1 MNSDFIELNRG
12 FEAFRGDDSEEAIV
26 KSYAI
31 GRHAAWGWLSWK
43 DLLSQQLAIV
53 LGEPGSGKSE
63 ELEAQHRQQGGSF
76 LIGLE
81 RLVKEPLTA
90 VLSTIEMER
99 FRRWTRGDGDA
110 LFLLDAVDES
120 KLNHDDDFAYA
131 IQRLSK
137 EIGPALP
144 RARFVIT
151 SRVSEWRPQT
161 DLGLVMEH
169 LLVEPPEM
177 EVREG
182 ADRPRDARGVNIARS
197 KVPKPSVVVAVLQP
211 LTPVQVKQFVE
222 RRGAPDAAAFLDAL
236 QKGNVVAFA
245 GRPLDVTHLYSYWRE
260 HKQLDSLTSIV
271 DFMVTKLLAEVSAKE
286 RLDPLSPAAARQGA
300 EYLAAAAILCKNL
313 KFTVADDGQFPDEV
327 KLSPD
332 AVLPVSWTPE
342 LRRALMN
349 RALFDSPSRGALSFH
364 HRLHIEYLAARW
376 VERLMDHNCGY
387 DALQDLLFA
396 EADGKTTLRT
406 YLAPVAA
413 WLITEGQES
422 WRVRLAEVILQAAPE
437 IHLQHGD
444 PATLPLPYRRR
455 VIGAIAGKYRERH
468 HLGIHVSPD
477 ALSRLAAQ
485 ELAPDINQY
494 ILSEEFPD
502 ELKSDLLMVVWEGKI
517 VDCIPASLELFSRPS
532 TSESLR
538 DYCALAVRYAGSSAH
553 QTELAKRATTTV
565 GLSNTVIGQIFEA
578 LYPDYLA
585 VSDAFEI
592 LQRAVDVG
600 RYNHDLQRVVGR
612 HLSDSL
618 RPADTIPFL
627 RGFLEMVRKPPLS
640 EQTQVSKEYHWVAS
654 LIPVCLARALERSKM
669 TATDREVALD
679 AISLIDD
686 WLLNGRME
694 KLDDIDCDDQV
705 RQLLKPEHLIKQELF
720 WRRFNAL
727 DKPIRFETFPFYK
740 LNQYNGLA
748 PLTVD
753 DSKWLLEAIDGNVDP
768 QARRAAL
775 VLLLQVHRE
784 NRVPK
789 YRTLL
794 SLGPAVANPDLR
806 SIVLANLWG
815 TISFPV
821 MFRWQRYFK
830 HKLQHRWWWRAQW
843 RKVSNRYYFVR
854 DRVWIYSHL
863 REIRAAKHVRALAKL
878 TEIMRSDGVS
888 RFSASNWDA
897 VQSKWG
903 KRVAASVSEGC
914 ATAWRLFSPEFPH
927 EQSNRAS
934 TDLRVVVG
942 LIGLQTLWVRGD
954 LNFPSLNEKDVER
967 AVRYA
972 CGELNGLPEWFVE
985 LASTRAVEVEHALR
999 LPVEAEF
1006 RYPHSL
1012 EHVHDVVAKLGS
1024 APIVTA
1030 AVNSALLNALNNDDP
1045 KNARVLEQAL
1055 AALRRGDDSTAS
1067 ALRRLAPTR
1076 VSRYDT
1082 GQHAW
1087 TLWMS
1092 TWLELDASTAL
1103 SLLQAVVGGK
1113 APQSADATMI
1123 ELCSHISARPGRGA
1137 KATRSS
1143 FLEPRQLAILIPL
1156 VYAHVRPADDID
1168 RTNGGVYSPVA
1179 RDNAQDFR
1187 NSLWEAL
1194 RSDESREADD
1204 VLIALLKDKMFEE
1217 QRDWIRSIIDGRQGR
1232 LADPAAW
1239 KASDIRQF
1247 SERFVHEPRSTYQLY
1262 KLIFRLLTNIKNDIE
1277 RSENATNRAQ
1287 VREGDLEKAFQGFLT
1302 RELDR
1307 QSLNWFSVT
1316 QESEV
1321 DLGQRP
1327 DLRVDG
1333 REGRV
1338 VPIEVKLA
1346 NLRHWTIPK
1355 LLAGLETQLVE
1366 QYLRPEH
1373 IGFGIYVIATTSNSR
1388 QWELEDGR
1396 RIGFDELVLLLQ
1408 RRAAEIASERSRRVD
1423 ALAVIG
1429 INFADPRDAT
1439 A

>member
-12 FEAFRGDDSEEAIV
+12 FEAFRRDDSEEAIV
-26 KSYAI
+26 KSYAV
-31 GRHAAWGWLSWK
+31 GRHAGWGWLSWK
-43 DLLSQQLAIV
+43 DLLSHRLAIV

-63 ELEAQHRQQGGSF
+63 ELKAQHRQHDGSF

-90 VLSTIEMER
+90 VLSTIEMEQ
-99 FRRWTRGDGDA
+99 FRRWTRGDGEA

-120 KLNHDDDFAYA
+120 KLNHDGDFSFA

-161 DLGLVMEH
+161 DLRLVIEH
-169 LLVEPPEM
+169 LLAEPPDM

-182 ADRPRDARGVNIARS
+182 TSRPRDARGVNVARS
-197 KVPKPSVVVAVLQP
+197 EGAKPTVGVVVLQP
-211 LTPVQVKQFVE
+211 LTPAQVKQFVE
-222 RRGAPDAAAFLDAL
+222 QRGALDAAAFLDAL

-260 HKQLDSLTSIV
+260 HKHLDSLTSVV
-271 DFMVTKLLAEVSAKE
+271 DFMVTRLLAEVAAKE
-286 RLDPLSPAAARQGA
+286 KLDPLSPASARQGA

-332 AVLPVSWTPE
+332 AVLPVGWTPE

-376 VERLMDHNCGY
+376 VERLMNHNCGY

-413 WLITEGQES
+413 WLITEGHES

-444 PATLPLPYRRR
+444 PAALPLPYRRR
-455 VIGAIAGKYRERH
+455 VIGAIAGKYRDRH
-468 HLGIHVSPD
+468 HLGIRVSPD
-477 ALSRLAAQ
+477 ALSRLAEP
-485 ELAPDINQY
+485 ELAGDINEY
-494 ILSEEFPD
+494 ILSDEFPD
-502 ELKSDLLMVVWEGKI
+502 ELKSDLLMVVWKGKI

-532 TSESLR
+532 TSENLR
-538 DYCALAVRYAGSSAH
+538 DYCALAVRYAGSREH
-553 QTELAKRATTTV
+553 QAELAKLATTV
-565 GLSNTVIGQIFEA
+565 GLSNTIIGQIFES

-585 VSDAFEI
+585 IPDVFEI
-592 LQRAVDVG
+592 LRRAVDVG
-600 RYNHDLQRVVGR
+600 RYNQDLQRAVAR

-618 RPADTIPFL
+618 RPADAIPFL
-627 RGFLEMVRKPPLS
+627 CGFLEMIRTPPLS
-640 EQTQVSKEYHWVAS
+640 EQTQVSREYHWVAS
-654 LIPVCLARALERSKM
+654 LVPLCLARALERSEM
-669 TATDREVALD
+669 TIADKEVALD

-686 WLLNGRME
+686 WLLNGRLE
-694 KLDDIDCDDQV
+694 KLDGIDCDDQV
-705 RQLLKPEHLIKQELF
+705 RQLLEPEHLIKRELF

-727 DKPIRFETFPFYK
+727 DRPIRFETFPFYK

-748 PLTVD
+748 RLTVG

-794 SLGPAVANPDLR
+794 SLGPAISNPDLR

-815 TISFPV
+815 VISFPV
-821 MFRWQRYFK
+821 MFRWQRYIK
-830 HKLQHRWWWRAQW
+830 HKLQHRWWWSAQW
-843 RKVSNRYYFVR
+843 RKVRNLYYFFR
-854 DRVWIYSHL
+854 NRMWIYIHL
-863 REIRAAKHVRALAKL
+863 REIRAAKDVRSLAKI
-878 TEIMRSDGVS
+878 TEIMRSDGVT

-897 VQSKWG
+897 VQAKWG

-914 ATAWRLFSPEFPH
+914 TTAWRLFSPEFPC

-954 LNFPSLNEKDVER
+954 LNFSSLHKDDVGR

-985 LASTRAVEVEHALR
+985 LANTRATEVEHAL
-999 LPVEAEF
+999 LLSVEAEF
-1006 RYPHSL
+1006 RYPDSL
-1012 EHVHDVVAKLGS
+1012 EHVNDVVAKLGS
-1024 APIVTA
+1024 APIVTTA
-1030 AVNSALLNALNNDDP
+1030 ASRALLSALNNRDP
-1045 KNARVLEQAL
+1045 ENARVLEQAL
-1055 AALRRGDDSTAS
+1055 AALRRGNEITTD
-1067 ALRRLAPTR
+1067 ALRNLAPTR

-1082 GQHAW
+1082 AQRAW

-1092 TWLELDASTAL
+1092 TWLEVDAPAAL
-1103 SLLQAVVGGK
+1103 TFLQAVVGK
-1113 APQSADATMI
+1113 EAPQRADTTI
-1123 ELCSHISARPGRGA
+1123 INLSSHIAAKPGRGPKVA
-1137 KATRSS
+1137 RPS
-1143 FLEPRQLAILIPL
+1143 FLECRSLAILIPL
-1156 VYAHVRPADDID
+1156 VYARVRTADDID

-1204 VLIALLKDKMFEE
+1204 VLIALLENEMFEE
-1217 QRDWIRSIIDGRQGR
+1217 QRDWILSIMEGRQGR

-1239 KASDIRQF
+1239 KASDVRQF
-1247 SERFVHEPRSTYQLY
+1247 AETFVHEPRSTYQLY
-1262 KLIFRLLTNIKNDIE
+1262 KLIFRLITNAKNDIE
-1277 RSENATNRAQ
+1277 RSENATNRLQ
-1287 VREGDLEKAFQGFLT
+1287 VRGGTLKRRFKDF
-1302 RELDR
+1302 
-1307 QSLNWFSVT
+1307 WH
-1316 QESEV
+1316 
-1321 DLGQRP
+1321 
-1327 DLRVDG
+1327 
-1333 REGRV
+1333 
-1338 VPIEVKLA
+1338 A
-1346 NLRHWTIPK
+1346 NSTD
-1355 LLAGLETQLVE
+1355 
-1366 QYLRPEH
+1366 
-1373 IGFGIYVIATTSNSR
+1373 SR
-1388 QWELEDGR
+1388 
-1396 RIGFDELVLLLQ
+1396 
-1408 RRAAEIASERSRRVD
+1408 
-1423 ALAVIG
+1423 
-1429 INFADPRDAT
+1429 
-1439 A
+1439 